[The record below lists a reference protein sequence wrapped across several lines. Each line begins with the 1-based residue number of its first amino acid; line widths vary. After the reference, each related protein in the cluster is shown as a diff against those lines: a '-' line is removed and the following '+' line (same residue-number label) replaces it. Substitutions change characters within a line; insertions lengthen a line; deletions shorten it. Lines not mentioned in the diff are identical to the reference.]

1 MTPTVLHVT
10 GKDIDKNITSLINSG
25 PNFVLTPKFIP
36 YMEIIT
42 AIESQA
48 LNLESGKK
56 DTSSENLRQ
65 TLDKILSKT
74 IGRKQDNLSEIQRT
88 ALKQLKNYKQIKV
101 YPFHKGIRF
110 PLLNGMDAISKME
123 EQLGKSKS
131 SDYEPTN
138 LLTEKFQRL
147 LRKLEKEDKFGKIA
161 YSLIYPSNCVPPKL
175 HRTSKTRLR
184 KTTP

>member
-88 ALKQLKNYKQIKV
+88 ALKQLKNYKQIEV

-138 LLTEKFQRL
+138 LLTENFKDFSGNL
-147 LRKLEKEDKFGKIA
+147 KKKT
-161 YSLIYPSNCVPPKL
+161 SLIK
-175 HRTSKTRLR
+175 
-184 KTTP
+184 